1 MRTTLTPEQLQ
12 KLIRFAE
19 DDREAPD
26 FEAIQALNA
35 LHEAVQRNA
44 VKHLEGAVKRNA
56 RLSES
61 LAKYKERE
69 QARIDTGEFPGT
81 GLTSVEVAEAL
92 LYQLQKNSARKLS
105 IGKIILILYRMY
117 ATWLYSAKERL
128 FGEYP
133 TANSYGAQFNDVY
146 AHFKDK
152 DLYERV
158 PYEKWR
164 ALCERNYSVAGLIE
178 SYAVKYGPIPYADIQ
193 KPILES
199 RPYRNASRENNNGK
213 WGKVIEDADIYAWK
227 KASKAK
233 TNGNQNTQ

>member
-1 MRTTLTPEQLQ
+1 MRTNLTPEQLQ
-12 KLIRFAE
+12 RLVAFAE
-19 DDREAPD
+19 DDRQKPPVED
-26 FEAIQALNA
+26 IVALNA

-44 VKHLEGAVKRNA
+44 IRHLEGAMKRNL
-56 RLSES
+56 RLNET
-61 LAKYKERE
+61 LTKYKDRE

-92 LYQLQKNSARKLS
+92 LYQFQKNSAQKLS
-105 IGKIILILYRMY
+105 VGKIVLVLYRMY
-117 ATWLYSAKERL
+117 ATWLYGSRERL

-158 PYEKWR
+158 PYGKWK
-164 ALCERNYSVAGLIE
+164 ALCEKNYSVAGFIE
-178 SYAVKYGPIPYADIQ
+178 RYAAKYGPVPYADIQ

-199 RPYRNASRENNNGK
+199 RPYKNASRENNNGK
-213 WGKVIEDADIYAWK
+213 WGKIIEDADIYAWK
-227 KASKAK
+227 KAAKAK
-233 TNGNQNTQ
+233 ETSKTQ

>member
-1 MRTTLTPEQLQ
+1 MRTILTPEQLQ
-12 KLIRFAE
+12 RLIAFAE
-19 DDREAPD
+19 DDRQTPPIED
-26 FEAIQALNA
+26 ILALNA
-35 LHEAVQRNA
+35 LHDTVQRNA
-44 VKHLEGAVKRNA
+44 IKYLDGSIRRNQ
-56 RLSES
+56 RLNDTLS
-61 LAKYKERE
+61 KYKERE

-117 ATWLYSAKERL
+117 ATWLYGSKERL

-164 ALCERNYSVAGLIE
+164 TLCERNYSVAGLIE

-199 RPYRNASRENNNGK
+199 RPYKNASRENNNGK

-227 KASKAK
+227 KASKTK